1 MSLLNDSASSVTR
14 GQATHQAPYLWIQV
28 QQLELD
34 CIIGIYEQERHTPQK
49 LIVDLALALSPEDWL
64 KSGQQG
70 LLDRSINYADVAEQV
85 SQLICAAEFR
95 LLESIFPLL
104 AHLYLSPSCQQPT
117 QAQAQAL
124 KLSLHKLHALSPT
137 ASPSPCLSMSISRSE
152 WLQLNNSASGSIVR
166 SSSQNS
172 SQSCSQKLSERSQSK
187 VKASPILILPEVH
200 IYQLDSEHSLDRLE
214 LTPDE
219 SLVLL
224 NSSASAQNPDAFK
237 AIYVQRRALS

>member
-1 MSLLNDSASSVTR
+1 MSLLNDSASSDTR
-14 GQATHQAPYLWIQV
+14 EKATHQAPYLWIQV

-70 LLDRSINYADVAEQV
+70 RLDRSINYADVTEQV

-104 AHLYLSPSCQQPT
+104 AHLYLSPSCQLPT

-124 KLSLHKLHALSPT
+124 KLSLHKLHALSPY

-152 WLQLNNSASGSIVR
+152 WLQLDNSASDSIVR

-172 SQSCSQKLSERSQSK
+172 SQKLSERSQSK

-224 NSSASAQNPDAFK
+224 NSSASTQDPDVFK

>member
-1 MSLLNDSASSVTR
+1 MSLLNDSVSSDTR
-14 GQATHQAPYLWIQV
+14 EQATHQAPYLWIQV

-104 AHLYLSPSCQQPT
+104 AHLYLSPNCQQPT

-152 WLQLNNSASGSIVR
+152 WLQLNNSASGLIVKP
-166 SSSQNS
+166 S